1 MIFGKLDISGLA
13 DISDLEKKKIETLA
27 AKAEFKAKQDKIVK
41 LQAFD
46 SGY

>member
-13 DISDLEKKKIETLA
+13 DISDLEKKIETLA

-41 LQAFD
+41 HQAFD